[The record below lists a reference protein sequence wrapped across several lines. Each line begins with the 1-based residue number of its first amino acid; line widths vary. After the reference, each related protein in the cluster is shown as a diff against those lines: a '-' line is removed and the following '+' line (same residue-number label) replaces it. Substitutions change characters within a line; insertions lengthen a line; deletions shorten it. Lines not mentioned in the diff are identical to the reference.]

1 MTSKTSMTAAR
12 APCGSI
18 DKRLAYRIGYPMLP
32 ILPVKTSSQVFTPVF
47 RDQVSFDKKVKAILC
62 KLVEFKIHG
71 FVHRFPHG
79 TSPTGTLTFLVT
91 STYGLRSQADWST
104 CVVELRE
111 LIFKETR
118 TQTAVEIVDKAVAF
132 RFPPPKVIDCSQ
144 EDIITAASKVL
155 SKVVEMICQHQWISI
170 DILRWYF
177 PDSVPLY
184 QPAIV
189 ICARDASETL
199 WWSDT
204 LPKIRELLYKN
215 GSHLR
220 VALLFLDSLSL
231 MIDKPLDTDKPNT
244 WQKPDA
250 AIACTMYASTGVN
263 MGASIGRK
271 DSEHS
276 GTLGGAVQLKKDGET
291 YNCGLT
297 NCHVLLAD
305 TEIGLEQSSP
315 PDPDIG
321 DMKVMSPSDKDH
333 TYSLK
338 KRGKEFKKAKTE
350 LNTCSWQWC
359 EVIEKMDELQRIEK
373 SKEKTEASL
382 NEAKDYGNKREI
394 GTIYAASGYTT
405 CSLGETM
412 NEYGLDWSL
421 IRLHPHSKIIN
432 VLSDFPGDMSIPPNT
447 RVDTWMPIGIRE
459 KYRVAK
465 RGRSSQWTIGKIGS
479 LRSIIN
485 SFYLGPED
493 PSNMEQE
500 TIKVDGKVLFNGRPI
515 VAHCIV
521 GKGSRDF
528 LKPGDSGA
536 LALLAPKD
544 RNKHP
549 GPSGTIVGLC
559 YASNLS
565 TRGAYMMSMEAVI
578 ESINKVTGGT
588 VTFPR
593 KYVPPAS
600 R

>member
-1 MTSKTSMTAAR
+1 M
-12 APCGSI
+12 
-18 DKRLAYRIGYPMLP
+18 
-32 ILPVKTSSQVFTPVF
+32 
-47 RDQVSFDKKVKAILC
+47 
-62 KLVEFKIHG
+62 
-71 FVHRFPHG
+71 
-79 TSPTGTLTFLVT
+79 LTFLVT
-91 STYGLRSQADWST
+91 STYGLRSQAVWIM

-118 TQTAVEIVDKAVAF
+118 TQIAVEIVDKAVAF
-132 RFPPPKVIDCSQ
+132 RFPPPKIIDCNQ

-155 SKVVEMICQHQWISI
+155 PKVVEMICQHQWISI
-170 DILRWYF
+170 DILCWYF
-177 PDSVPLY
+177 PDSISLY

-199 WWSDT
+199 WWSNT
-204 LPKIRELLYKN
+204 LPNIRELLYKD

-231 MIDKPLDTDKPNT
+231 MMDKPPDTDKPNN
-244 WQKPDA
+244 WQEPHA
-250 AIACTMYASTGVN
+250 VIAHTMYASTGVN

-276 GTLGGAVQLKKDGET
+276 GTLGGAVQLKKDREI
-291 YNCGLT
+291 YDCGLT

-305 TEIGLEQSSP
+305 TKIGLEQPLP
-315 PDPDIG
+315 PNPDIR

-333 TYSLK
+333 TYSLEK
-338 KRGKEFKKAKTE
+338 QGKAFEEAETAFNNYAR
-350 LNTCSWQWC
+350 QWH
-359 EVIEKMDELQRIEK
+359 EVIEKKDGLQTK
-373 SKEKTEASL
+373 KKEKEDAEASL
-382 NEAKDYGNKREI
+382 VKAKEFRDKEEI

-405 CSLGETM
+405 CSLGERI
-412 NEYGLDWSL
+412 NDYGLDWSL
-421 IRLHPHSKIIN
+421 IRLHPHSKINN
-432 VLSDFPGDMSIPPNT
+432 VLPDFPVDMSIPPYTQVN
-447 RVDTWMPIGIRE
+447 TWMPIGIRE

-465 RGRSSQWTIGKIGS
+465 RGRSSQWTIGEISS

-485 SFYLGPED
+485 SLYLGPED
-493 PSNMEQE
+493 QSNMAQT
-500 TIKVDGKVLFNGRPI
+500 TIKVDGKVLFNGRSI
-515 VAHCIV
+515 VAHYIV

-528 LKPGDSGA
+528 LEPGDSGA
-536 LALLAPKD
+536 LALLAPED
-544 RNKHP
+544 GGEHP
-549 GPSGTIVGLC
+549 GPPGTIVGLC

-565 TRGAYMMSMEAVI
+565 TYGAYMMSMEAVI